1 MTPAD
6 QERPR
11 TPALTREQLARA
23 RQRRQTYTFLSVFM
37 MMLVVGLVA
46 WGNWQSWWTI
56 GGTAQTTTVMC
67 PIQTVVDP
75 ELTDITVINGTQRNG
90 LAAAVAK
97 ELQKRQFRVMS
108 IETEALAKPLKS
120 VVMVRYGP
128 AGTLAART
136 VAMQFP
142 AKVAMVQDKRD
153 SEAIDVVI
161 GEKYK
166 AMVSAKK
173 AAAAMKQKTGSE
185 GCLPSTSAAPDNT
198 P

>member
-1 MTPAD
+1 MTPTD
-6 QERPR
+6 GQRPR
-11 TPALTREQLARA
+11 TPAQSREQLVRA

-37 MMLVVGLVA
+37 MMMVVGLVA

-56 GGTAQTTTVMC
+56 GGTAQATTVMC

-75 ELTDITVINGTQRNG
+75 ELTDITVINGTHRNG

-108 IETEALAKPLKS
+108 IETEALPKPLKS
-120 VVMVRYGP
+120 VVMVRYGA
-128 AGTLAART
+128 AGKLAAHT

-142 AKVAMVQDKRD
+142 AKIAMVQDKRD

-166 AMVSAKK
+166 SMVNAKK
-173 AAAAMKQKTGSE
+173 AAAAIKQKSGSQ
-185 GCLPSTSAAPDNT
+185 GCLPSTPAAPDRT